1 MVSQERGT
9 GRSRTSTSSARGRL
23 AHATPSSWRS
33 REDSGTAESFITQ
46 HTLSQGAPIRG
57 QGFTPQTTGL
67 LAMLSLFYRH
77 TSPPHGAIAAPFAP
91 LHEHER
97 KHGHL
102 CTVVLLESACFAEPR
117 FSVRHGTPLGSRARA
132 ARAAH
137 ARSPSPAR
145 PLGSLMHQWR
155 PRPSL
160 RARRSTAAARAH
172 PRARARR
179 ASASLGA
186 RLSDDAHSG
195 PHDR

>member
-67 LAMLSLFYRH
+67 LAMLSLFYRTH
-77 TSPPHGAIAAPFAP
+77 VDPPTARMLPPLRHYSSTNVHGRASG
-91 LHEHER
+91 ER
-97 KHGHL
+97 L
-102 CTVVLLESACFAEPR
+102 PSQSQV
-117 FSVRHGTPLGSRARA
+117 SVRHGTPSAPALALHAPPTRAPPPPRVLWDRSCTSGDHA
-132 ARAAH
+132 PVCARV
-137 ARSPSPAR
+137 AR
-145 PLGSLMHQWR
+145 P
-155 PRPSL
+155 PRPVPTC
-160 RARRSTAAARAH
+160 ARG
-172 PRARARR
+172 

-186 RLSDDAHSG
+186 RLSDGAHSG